1 MPSFAVSSATKPF
14 GYMPFYPGL
23 GLGGHCIP
31 IDPFYLTWKAREYE
45 QHTRFIELAGE
56 INTAMPEYVIS
67 RVGEVLNEDAKSIKG
82 SRILILGMAY
92 KPNVDDDRE
101 SPSYV
106 LTKKLEVKGATVSYN
121 DPHVPVIKETRE
133 HSEYAGRKSVEIT
146 DDYDCI
152 LVATHHDEYKAFD
165 FSSFKSPLV
174 DTRNCVAKRP
184 EKYYRA

>member
-1 MPSFAVSSATKPF
+1 
-14 GYMPFYPGL
+14 
-23 GLGGHCIP
+23 
-31 IDPFYLTWKAREYE
+31 
-45 QHTRFIELAGE
+45 
-56 INTAMPEYVIS
+56 MPEYVIS

-92 KPNVDDDRE
+92 KLNVDDDRE

-121 DPHVPVIKETRE
+121 VPHVPVIKETRE
-133 HSEYAGRKSVEIT
+133 HSEYAGRESVEIT

-165 FSSFKSPLV
+165 FSSFKAPLV
-174 DTRNCVAKRP
+174 DTSNCVAKRP